1 MNERIRQIRDNRH
14 FGTVFPA
21 ALLAAVV
28 LLFGAAT
35 GGRFYAPGNLKGIF
49 NQALMVATAA
59 VGVSFIYAS
68 GNIDISI
75 GAVTA
80 LSAAVG
86 AKVFGATNSVAAML
100 LVTAALSAG
109 ILSVNGNLSVMFHI
123 KPVVVAI
130 VMMLLCNALQGKVLG
145 ATDLYVDNAACLVLE
160 KYFRIPAFVLYF
172 FTCII
177 LFHFTKIGRA
187 ARFIGGNERCAEQAG
202 IDCRHYLR
210 LCFLIAGIGVGL
222 CALFTISRTGSVSRN
237 TASSLGMDVMLAT
250 VLGGMSIFGG
260 SKSNCFAGVFGA
272 LLVVTLNKGLLM
284 MSVPASAVQGI
295 RGIIFLLMV
304 YASSERT
311 DVLPSKDQV

>member
-1 MNERIRQIRDNRH
+1 MSEKINQIKDSRY

-28 LLFGAAT
+28 LLFGVLT
-35 GGRFYAPGNLKGIF
+35 NGRFYAASNIKGIF

-80 LSAAVG
+80 LAAAVG
-86 AKVFGATNSVAAML
+86 AKIFGATNSVAFMMA
-100 LVTAALSAG
+100 VTIGLSAV
-109 ILSVNGNLSVMFHI
+109 ILSINGNLSIVFHI

-145 ATDLYVDNAACLVLE
+145 ATDLYVDNAVCIALD
-160 KYFRIPAFVLYF
+160 KYFRIPAFVVYF
-172 FTCII
+172 LSCII

-187 ARFIGGNERCAEQAG
+187 ARFTGGNETCAKQAG
-202 IDCRHYLR
+202 IDSSHYLR

-260 SKSNCFAGVFGA
+260 YKSNCFAGVFGA
-272 LLVVTLNKGLLM
+272 LVVAALNKGLLM
-284 MSVPASAVQGI
+284 MGVPASAIQGI
-295 RGIIFLLMV
+295 RGVLFLFMV